1 MAFSILFDPQPAKF
15 VKKLDNE
22 AKERIKGKLLKL
34 QDNPF
39 PSEVERVEGYKGE
52 KIFRVR
58 VGDYRI
64 LYFVR
69 YEINQIYV
77 AKIDNR
83 SRVYDQ
89 ISAKP
94 ALQNKVA
101 AGEEYLPQAVLLALL
116 LPAHQGIAIG
126 IGGHQI
132 AE

>member
-22 AKERIKGKLLKL
+22 AKERINGKLLNL

-69 YEINQIYV
+69 YGSNQIYV
-77 AKIDNR
+77 AKIDKR
-83 SRVYDQ
+83 SRVYD
-89 ISAKP
+89 
-94 ALQNKVA
+94 
-101 AGEEYLPQAVLLALL
+101 
-116 LPAHQGIAIG
+116 
-126 IGGHQI
+126 
-132 AE
+132 